1 MQQTLNQTNTTI
13 SVGGNE
19 INKLRFADDI
29 DLIAGSNAEFQTL
42 INTLVSASKE
52 YGMEISTEKSKSIV
66 NSVNIDDHANIL
78 MDGTQLEDVKTF
90 KYLGSTLKYY
100 SSSENEIRIQLATS
114 TLAMVRLDTIWRSKN
129 IRFLIKFNLYK
140 SIILSILLY
149 GCKT

>member
-100 SSSENEIRIQLATS
+100 SSSENEIRIQLATA